1 MNGTVTFDTLA
12 FTERL
17 TASGVPEKQ
26 AKEHARALSEA
37 FEARELV
44 THKDW
49 KLAIAELKADLIKW
63 VVGTAL
69 ATAGIIV
76 GAFFT
81 IIRIGDF
88 NEFL

>member
-1 MNGTVTFDTLA
+1 MNSTVTFDTLA
-12 FTERL
+12 FAERL

-44 THKDW
+44 TQKDL
-49 KLAIAELKADLIKW
+49 KLAVAELKADLIKW

-69 ATAGIIV
+69 ASVGIIV
-76 GAFFT
+76 GAIFA
-81 IIRIGDF
+81 IMRLMLG
-88 NEFL
+88 